1 VLFRA
6 LFYKS
11 VVGFGTVPVM
21 NILSLVSAVL
31 FAAVGILLFGCALV
45 ILGGLLPGNL
55 WKQALIERNMPAAVI
70 LAAVALACGWIIAA
84 AVH

>member
-1 VLFRA
+1 ME
-6 LFYKS
+6 
-11 VVGFGTVPVM
+11 FGTVPVM